1 MGWPLKADKGGWRRR
16 GEGVTGRVWVKQ
28 GWSREGKGPQEIRRT
43 GVRDTEGVV

>member
-1 MGWPLKADKGGWRRR
+1 MVEG

-43 GVRDTEGVV
+43 GVRDTEGVACEILGDETNQI